1 MNTRELLMGLR
12 ADLAAGGVTATVVV
26 SRDLPTTPH
35 AAISLGV
42 YDSAD
47 EVEVARGT
55 HRVQAMF
62 RGAPDDSLSCDDL
75 ADAVFG
81 LWHAREGLWL
91 GGLHVAL
98 ISRVSRIPLGMDGN
112 NRSLRSDNYELLV
125 DEPVSALRPF

>member
-1 MNTRELLMGLR
+1 MGLR

-26 SRDLPTTPH
+26 ARDLPTTPDL
-35 AAISLGV
+35 AVALNV
-42 YDSAD
+42 YDSDD

-62 RGAPDDSLSCDDL
+62 RGTPDDSLSCDDL
-75 ADAVFG
+75 ADAVFD

-98 ISRVSRIPLGMDGN
+98 MYRVSRIPLPMDGD
-112 NRSLRSDNYELLV
+112 NRSIRADNYELLV